1 MEKVR
6 VIFFIN
12 DLAMGGKE
20 RQFVEIVKYM
30 HLNNKI
36 ECCVVLLNDIINYDE
51 LFNLNIQINVL
62 GPKTDTKIIKI
73 IRLNK
78 IIKDFNPDVI
88 HNFINICS
96 MFSIFL
102 KSFNKSYRVIDNSVR
117 SFQRPGQ
124 YNSSKLIKDQISFFF
139 SDKIVG
145 NSNAGIES
153 YNAPQNKSKVIYNGY
168 DFSRNN
174 NLIDKSTI
182 REKFNV
188 KTKYVVGKVAR
199 FTNEKD
205 FDFFFLTAFLSNSR
219 KLDITF
225 MAVGDGPNLIDYQR
239 KVRDSNCSN
248 VIFTGMQSDVESIIN
263 NFDIGLLLTDT
274 IKHGEGIS
282 NSIIEYMAL
291 KIPVIATCDN
301 GTSEIINNNINGFLI
316 KNRNN
321 SELLS
326 LIEKLLNDQILYN
339 DISNAARKTIET
351 NFNMI
356 NVGTSFF
363 KLYKEIQ

>member
-1 MEKVR
+1 MSK
-6 VIFFIN
+6 
-12 DLAMGGKE
+12 GGKE
-20 RQFVEIVKYM
+20 RQFVEIVKYL
-30 HLNNKI
+30 HQNKKI
-36 ECCVVLLNDIINYDE
+36 KCCVVLLNDSLDFDG
-51 LFNLNIQINVL
+51 LSNLNISINVL
-62 GPKTDTKIIKI
+62 GSRTDSKIKKIIH
-73 IRLNK
+73 LNK
-78 IIKDFNPDVI
+78 IIKEFNPDVI
-88 HNFINICS
+88 HSFINICS
-96 MFSIFL
+96 LFSIFL
-102 KSFNKSYRVIDNSVR
+102 KLFNKSYRVIDNSVR
-117 SFQRPGQ
+117 SFQKPGR

-145 NSNAGIES
+145 NSNVGIES

-174 NLIDKSTI
+174 NLIDRSTI
-182 REKFNV
+182 REKFNI

-205 FDFFFLTAFLSNSR
+205 FGFFFSTAFLSYSR

-239 KVRDSNCSN
+239 KVRESNCSN

-282 NSIIEYMAL
+282 NSIIECMAL
-291 KIPVIATCDN
+291 KIPVIATCDK

-316 KNRNN
+316 KNRND

-326 LIEKLLNDQILYN
+326 LIEKLLNNQILY
-339 DISNAARKTIET
+339 DKISNAARKTIET

-356 NVGTSFF
+356 NVGSSFF